1 MVPLG
6 LRVLIRCG
14 NEEKNLFLGET
25 FRECHHLGASEMFG
39 DLVEFLT
46 SVTTPRGNSKFA
58 ALSSSQ

>member
-14 NEEKNLFLGET
+14 NEEKNLFLGEA
-25 FRECHHLGASEMFG
+25 FWECNHLGASEMFG
-39 DLVEFLT
+39 DLVEFLA
-46 SVTTPRGNSKFA
+46 SVTTPRGNSKFT